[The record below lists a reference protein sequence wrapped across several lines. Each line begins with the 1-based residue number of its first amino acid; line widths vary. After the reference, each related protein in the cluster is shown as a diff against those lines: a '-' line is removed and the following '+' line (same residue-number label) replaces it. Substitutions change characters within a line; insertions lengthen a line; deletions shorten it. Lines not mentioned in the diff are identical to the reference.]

1 MNKYLK
7 YGLWSVAG
15 TVALIAAVVAYIA
28 LTFNPNDYK
37 PQIIKA
43 VKDSKQRTLKLD
55 GDIKLL
61 FFPSI
66 GASLDK
72 VSLSEFQSEQEFVS
86 VKSASVSLKLLPLL
100 AKQIVV
106 DEVTVSGVKAQ
117 IIKLKNGKTNLDDLL
132 GKEPPSTTPAAPAGA
147 PMHFDIAAVRLDKT
161 ELSYRDEASGARY
174 SVKDLSLKTGRIA
187 NGVPTRIDFSAHVLA
202 NQPKLDIT
210 AQIKTT
216 LTFDLGKN
224 LYQAQGLDMQ
234 AKGVALDITDLAVK
248 AGGDAS
254 AHLGAQEFSAKKFAF
269 SASGVKGKD
278 RFEAK
283 LNLPAL
289 NYAKDKF
296 NGDSIALNA
305 KLNGVLGDIEAALSL
320 PALDGNAQAFKV
332 GALGLDVDL
341 KQPEQTFK
349 LKLTTPVTGSI
360 ETQQFNLSDLKLVL
374 NAAGDKL
381 PGKSI
386 TSELKG
392 GIRADLGRQN
402 IEANLEGGLLQSQI
416 KAKFAVKNFNVPTIR
431 YDLEIDQ
438 FDADP
443 YLPKKT
449 PEAKGQSKKTEPE
462 QPFDLSALKTLNVE
476 GSLRIGS
483 LKAANIKVAQ
493 LRVDVKAKNGLVS
506 VAPLSAKLYQG
517 SMDGKVTVDAA
528 TNSFTVN
535 EKLSNIDIAPL
546 LKDAVDLDMAEGRG
560 SVSLDIAAQGNT
572 VSGLKKALN
581 GSLSVNLADGAVKGI
596 NLAKLVQ
603 GIQSLSKDT
612 KVQSRHGAAEPTG
625 AGATALHLL
634 PQSAV
639 SASNVSEVQTLGVD
653 KNEKTEFS
661 EFKANFKVSN
671 GVAHNDDLAVK
682 STVLRVT
689 GNGDIDIGHDSLN
702 YNVKAI
708 FAKTEQGKTAA
719 LPVNVSGA
727 FDDLKFKVDY
737 AALLTDVAKQKLDEK
752 KEELKAK
759 AKDQVKAKAQEE
771 LKRGLKG
778 LFK

>member
-1 MNKYLK
+1 MGGDMNKYLK
-7 YGLWSVAG
+7 YGLWSVG
-15 TVALIAAVVAYIA
+15 GVIALVAAVVAYIA

-66 GASLDK
+66 GVSLNK
-72 VSLSEFQSEQEFVS
+72 LSLSEFQSEKEFVS
-86 VKSASVSLKLLPLL
+86 VESARASLKLLPLL

-106 DEVTVSGVKAQ
+106 DEVAVSGIKAQ
-117 IIKLKNGKTNLDDLL
+117 LIKFKNGKTNLDDLL
-132 GKEPPSTTPAAPAGA
+132 GKESASATPAPPPEAGA
-147 PMHFDIAAVRLDKT
+147 PMNFDVAAVRLDKT
-161 ELSYRDEASGARY
+161 ELSYRDEASGASY
-174 SVKDLSLKTGRIA
+174 SVKELSLKTGRIA
-187 NGVPTRIDFSAHVLA
+187 NGVPTKIDFSAHVQA

-216 LTFDLGKN
+216 LTFDLEKN
-224 LYQAQGLDMQ
+224 WYQAQGLDMQ
-234 AKGVALDITDLAVK
+234 AKGMALDITDLAVK

-254 AHLGAQEFSAKKFAF
+254 AHLTAQEFSAKKFAF
-269 SASGVKGKD
+269 SASGVKGRD

-283 LNLPAL
+283 LNVPAL
-289 NYAKDKF
+289 SYAKDKF
-296 NGDSIALNA
+296 SGDSIALNA
-305 KLNGVLGDIEAALSL
+305 KLNGAPGDIEAALSL
-320 PALDGNAQAFKV
+320 PALDGNARAFKV
-332 GALGLDVDL
+332 AALGLDVDL

-360 ETQQFNLSDLKLVL
+360 EAQQFNLSDLKLAL
-374 NAAGDKL
+374 NATGDKL

-386 TSELKG
+386 NSELKG

-416 KAKFAVKNFNVPTIR
+416 KAKFAVKNFNVPMIR

-449 PEAKGQSKKTEPE
+449 AEAKGQSRKTEPE
-462 QPFDLSALKTLNVE
+462 QPFDLSALKALNVE

-506 VAPLSAKLYQG
+506 VAPFSAKLYQG

-535 EKLSNIDIAPL
+535 EKLTGIDIAPL

-560 SVSLDIAAQGNT
+560 NVLLDIATQGNT

-581 GSLSVNLADGAVKGI
+581 GSLSVNLADGAIKGI

-612 KVQSRHGAAEPTG
+612 KVQ
-625 AGATALHLL
+625 
-634 PQSAV
+634 
-639 SASNVSEVQTLGVD
+639 TLGVD
-653 KNEKTEFS
+653 KSEKTEFS

-671 GVAHNDDLAVK
+671 GIAHNDDLAVK

-708 FAKTEQGKTAA
+708 FAKTEQGKTAT

-737 AALLTDVAKQKLDEK
+737 AALLTDIAKQKIDEK

-759 AKDQVKAKAQEE
+759 AKDQVKTKAQEE